1 MQVQQE
7 NLERISKEL
16 IVHSDQAR
24 DYFVKALADARQ
36 LKIHAVEQNLVKA
49 QEELELAQK
58 LEAEILQKEK
68 EGAGIEFSMSLVHAQ
83 GHVMNATTIGYL
95 TKEIINIH
103 TKKVNK
109 QF

>member
-7 NLERISKEL
+7 NLEQISSQL
-16 IVHSDQAR
+16 IIHSDQAR

-36 LKIHAVEQNLVKA
+36 LKIHAVEQNLAKA
-49 QEELELAQK
+49 EEELEFAHK
-58 LEAEILQKEK
+58 LEAELLDREK
-68 EGAGIEFSMSLVHAQ
+68 QGAGAGVSMNHVHAQ

-95 TKEIINIH
+95 TREIINIH
-103 TKKVNK
+103 TSKVNK